1 MTPDHSPSYP
11 SMHPSFSK
19 QKRVNSKHNRN
30 PGVMGKLHA
39 GRKSYAPIIEQKMQV
54 PKSENQSTTRKTCHR
69 ECSVCAS
76 CNGRV
81 PFLTLKWPLS
91 SSDSFLGKV
100 KSALAFLN
108 CNIQFLAQYLHATV
122 IGHLEIINARH
133 DAWKVVVRS
142 IRRLAWLADHGEH
155 GGKTLE
161 TYKQC

>member
-1 MTPDHSPSYP
+1 VTPDHSPSYP

-30 PGVMGKLHA
+30 PGAMGRLHA
-39 GRKSYAPIIEQKMQV
+39 GRKSYAPSLNKWCRFRKWKPVNHQ
-54 PKSENQSTTRKTCHR
+54 KTCHR

-76 CNGRV
+76 CSGRV

-108 CNIQFLAQYLHATV
+108 CDIQFLAQYLHATV
-122 IGHLEIINARH
+122 IGHLKIINARH

-142 IRRLAWLADHGEH
+142 IRRLARLADHSEH
-155 GGKTLE
+155 GSKTLE